1 MDVLTVHPGPFSDEI
16 LVLQSDH
23 RPAYVWERELV
34 EQTLCVRS
42 VDDVWNFMRERGF
55 HSRVVQ
61 HQRDT
66 GFYRIFEIGRLQL
79 DWSSITALIER
90 WRPETQTSHLPIG
103 EATITLQDVQV
114 LYGLPADGLAVT
126 LPQYM
131 RSMTCVQYLD
141 LLQHFTGFRSQGE
154 AAASGGSRISVT
166 AIR

>member
-1 MDVLTVHPGPFSDEI
+1 MDALPVHPGPFSDEI

-23 RPAYVWERELV
+23 RPAYLWEGELV
-34 EQTLCVRS
+34 EQTLYARR
-42 VDDVWNFMRERGF
+42 VDD
-55 HSRVVQ
+55 
-61 HQRDT
+61 
-66 GFYRIFEIGRLQL
+66 L

-90 WRPETQTSHLPIG
+90 WRPETRTTHLPIG
-103 EATITLQDVQV
+103 EATITLQDVPV
-114 LYGLPADGLAVT
+114 LYGLPADRLAVT

-141 LLQHFTGFRSQGE
+141 LLQNFAGFRPQGE